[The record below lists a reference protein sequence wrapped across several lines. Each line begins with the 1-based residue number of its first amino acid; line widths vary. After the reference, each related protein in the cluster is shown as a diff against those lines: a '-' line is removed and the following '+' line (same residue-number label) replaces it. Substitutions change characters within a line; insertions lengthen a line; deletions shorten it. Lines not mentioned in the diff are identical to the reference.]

1 MDTQITNL
9 LELEQELWD
18 QGYEHIAGVD
28 EVGRGCLF
36 GDVVTAAVIL
46 PKGLILEGVND
57 SKKLSE
63 KKRNALY
70 DIIIEN
76 ALCYCITTLPA
87 QTIDEL
93 NIKQASR
100 LAMKMAVEQ
109 LSIAPNYVLVDAEKL
124 DITYPQAAII
134 KGDARSQSIAAASI
148 LAKVTRDRL
157 CSDEWNAL
165 YPEYNIA
172 KHKGYGTKVHYEALE
187 QYGPTPMHRKTFLK
201 KFYNDEQ

>member
-1 MDTQITNL
+1 MSNDVQNM
-9 LELEQELWD
+9 LELEQQLWG
-18 QGYEHIAGVD
+18 QGLEHIAGVD

-46 PKGLILEGVND
+46 PQGLILEGVND
-57 SKKLSE
+57 SKKLTE
-63 KKRNALY
+63 KKRDILY
-70 DIIIEN
+70 DVIIEH
-76 ALCYCITTLPA
+76 AISYSITRLPA
-87 QTIDEL
+87 EVIDDI

-100 LAMKMAVEQ
+100 LAMKQAVES
-109 LSIAPNYVLVDAEKL
+109 LSVKPDFVLVDAEKL
-124 DITYPQAAII
+124 DITYPQDAII

-157 CSDEWNAL
+157 CMNEWHEQ

-187 QYGPTPMHRKTFLK
+187 KYGASSMHRQSFLK
-201 KFYNDEQ
+201 KFYENN